1 MESTRLSARR
11 GLAAVSLSI
20 AGAVALVVIPSAGP
34 ANAEPSLAESQRN
47 LANIGVKL
55 DAINEQ
61 FNTANAKLAA
71 SKARQSKLLA
81 DLKPFQ
87 AKADEYQ
94 RRVSA
99 LGAESYRQGRPSML
113 TALLGGTSPDQ
124 VVGQLSMLDQV
135 SADKA
140 SAIKALKDAEKP
152 VAATKKKLDDEIK
165 VEAAQQKEKADS
177 KKELEAELKKWQ
189 GINAGLKGRA
199 SRAST
204 STKSSSGGVPTYN
217 GPVSGSAGAVVSFAK
232 AQLGKPYVF
241 GAAGPNSFDCSGLT
255 LAAWA
260 RAGVSMSH
268 SAHLQYSA
276 FPHVSRANALP
287 GDLMFF
293 YGDRHHV
300 GIFIGGNEMIH
311 APTQGEPVQVA
322 DISTSYWM
330 GIANGIARP

>member
-1 MESTRLSARR
+1 
-11 GLAAVSLSI
+11 
-20 AGAVALVVIPSAGP
+20 
-34 ANAEPSLAESQRN
+34 
-47 LANIGVKL
+47 
-55 DAINEQ
+55 
-61 FNTANAKLAA
+61 
-71 SKARQSKLLA
+71 
-81 DLKPFQ
+81 
-87 AKADEYQ
+87 
-94 RRVSA
+94 
-99 LGAESYRQGRPSML
+99 ML

-276 FPHVSRANALP
+276 FPHVSRGNAQP

-300 GIFIGGNEMIH
+300 GIFIGGNQMIH

>member
-1 MESTRLSARR
+1 
-11 GLAAVSLSI
+11 VSLSI

-61 FNTANAKLAA
+61 YNTANAKLAA
-71 SKARQSKLLA
+71 SKGRQAKLLA

-140 SAIKALKDAEKP
+140 NAIKALKDAEKP

-165 VEAAQQKEKADS
+165 VEAAQQKEKGDT
-177 KKELEAELKKWQ
+177 KKSLEAELKKWQ
-189 GINAGLKGRA
+189 GINAGLTARA

-204 STKSSSGGVPTYN
+204 STKSSSGGGGVPAYN
-217 GPVSGSAGAVVSFAK
+217 GPVSGSAGAVVSFVK

-241 GAAGPNSFDCSGLT
+241 GAAGPNSFDCSRSLRGH
-255 LAAWA
+255 
-260 RAGVSMSH
+260 G
-268 SAHLQYSA
+268 
-276 FPHVSRANALP
+276 P
-287 GDLMFF
+287 G
-293 YGDRHHV
+293 
-300 GIFIGGNEMIH
+300 
-311 APTQGEPVQVA
+311 
-322 DISTSYWM
+322 
-330 GIANGIARP
+330 